1 MDACALIIGINAY
14 QKPGIPTLFG
24 AVGDAADFADW
35 ALDPA
40 GGNVSPDHLYFW
52 TSPAPVAPSAR
63 LAAFLAHPTVW
74 DDGSPPHLDRPP
86 RAQEI
91 IDTAL
96 MMSKTLPNAMPATT
110 RIYVFMAGHGVQ
122 TVPIGVERD
131 AQTCFVAGDFKPGAA
146 TFGLVPCDD
155 LRRGLLQTGFFSE
168 AIMFFDCCR
177 SPMSLNDP
185 APPLPWPRGAGQDA
199 TFGIGRAAKRGAKA
213 YETPENA
220 PKRGAFSTVLMEGLR
235 RHRNAANQLTL
246 NDLEVYVSNTIQSVL
261 DAGRQ
266 YPYFDIDPRNPP
278 FCVLQAAV
286 ASSTV
291 PINITFRN
299 GATPRPLQLVGADGT
314 VIKAPING
322 PERIDAPAGTLYALE
337 TPDHSFSHLFKHD
350 GPEPTNVEL

>member
-1 MDACALIIGINAY
+1 MSACALVIGINAY

-24 AVGDAADFADW
+24 AVADAADFADW

-40 GGNVSPDHLYFW
+40 GGNVPADRLYFW
-52 TSPAPVAPSAR
+52 TSPAPLAPTGA
-63 LAAFLAHPTVW
+63 LQNFLANPTRW
-74 DDGSPPHLDRPP
+74 DEDIVPDLTRPP

-96 MMSKTLPNAMPATT
+96 MMSRTLPNATPAIT
-110 RIYVFMAGHGVQ
+110 RIYVYMAGHGVQ
-122 TVPIGVERD
+122 TVPIGVDCD
-131 AQTCFVAGDFKPGAA
+131 AQTCFVAGDFKPGSA

-177 SPMSLNDP
+177 SPMNLNDP

-199 TFGIGRAAKRGAKA
+199 PFGIGRAAKRGAKA

-220 PKRGAFSTVLMEGLR
+220 PIRGAFSTVLMEGLR
-235 RHRNAANQLTL
+235 RYRNAANQLTL
-246 NDLEVYVSNTIQSVL
+246 NDLEVYVSNTIQTVL
-261 DAGRQ
+261 DQSRQ

-278 FCVLQAAV
+278 FCVLQAPV
-286 ASSTV
+286 ASPTV

-299 GATPRPLQLVGADGT
+299 GAVPRPLQLVGWDGT
-314 VIKAPING
+314 VIKAQING
-322 PERIDAPAGTLYALE
+322 PDRIDAPAGRLYAIE
-337 TPDHSFSHLFKHD
+337 TADHSFSRPFKHD